1 MVKFENFAIY
11 KPEFKSAEEDEPEYR
26 PDILYA
32 RDKNGR
38 DWYDCQADFSSD
50 TLKVMY
56 DENGIIV
63 CISKDA
69 TAIFPP
75 GFSVAEVAISETPP
89 EACND
94 MTWVYRGGR
103 VIKRIY
109 SPAEKRKMVQG
120 RKSVVLRVLTRLRKP
135 SIVSCYWVWL
145 QMKRKPSCGHGWTTL
160 TRSRRSAMT
169 QTLKNRVASC
179 ARGTMIKAGDYP
191 AH

>member
-1 MVKFENFAIY
+1 
-11 KPEFKSAEEDEPEYR
+11 
-26 PDILYA
+26 
-32 RDKNGR
+32 
-38 DWYDCQADFSSD
+38 
-50 TLKVMY
+50 MY

-120 RKSVVLRVLTRLRKP
+120 EKERRIARVNQ
-135 SIVSCYWVWL
+135 V
-145 QMKRKPSCGHGWTTL
+145 
-160 TRSRRSAMT
+160 T
-169 QTLKNRVASC
+169 QTLNSKLLLGMA
-179 ARGTMIKAGDYP
+179 TDEEKAKLRTWMDYVNEIEKISDDADPEKIVWP
-191 AH
+191 AVPEEQ

>member
-11 KPEFKSAEEDEPEYR
+11 KPEFKSGEEDEPEYR

-50 TLKVMY
+50 SLKVMY
-56 DENGIIV
+56 DENGVIV
-63 CISKDA
+63 CISKDV

-94 MTWVYRGGR
+94 MTWVYRDGR
-103 VIKRIY
+103 VIKRTY
-109 SPAEKRKMVQG
+109 SPAEKRKMLQG
-120 RKSVVLRVLTRLRKP
+120 RKSVVSRVLTSYANP
-135 SIVSCYWVWL
+135 
-145 QMKRKPSCGHGWTTL
+145 Q
-160 TRSRRSAMT
+160 
-169 QTLKNRVASC
+169 
-179 ARGTMIKAGDYP
+179 
-191 AH
+191 

>member
-1 MVKFENFAIY
+1 MVKFENFTIY
-11 KPEFKSAEEDEPEYR
+11 KPEFESTEEDEPEYR

-32 RDKNGR
+32 RDENGR

-56 DENGIIV
+56 DENGVIV
-63 CISKDA
+63 CISKDV

-145 QMKRKPSCGHGWTTL
+145 QMKRKLRTWMDYVNEIEKISDDADPEKSCGQ
-160 TRSRRSAMT
+160 RCQR
-169 QTLKNRVASC
+169 NND
-179 ARGTMIKAGDYP
+179 IKAGDYP

>member
-11 KPEFKSAEEDEPEYR
+11 KPDFKSTEENEPAYR

-38 DWYDCQADFSSD
+38 DWYACQVDFSPD

-63 CISKDA
+63 CISKDV

-75 GFSVAEVAISETPP
+75 GYSVAEVAISETPP

-94 MTWVYRGGR
+94 MTWVYRDGR
-103 VIKRIY
+103 VIKRTY
-109 SPAEKRKMVQG
+109 SSAEKRKMLQG
-120 RKSVVLRVLTRLRKP
+120 RKNVVSHVLTRLRKP
-135 SIVSCYWVWL
+135 SIASCYWVWL
-145 QMKRKPSCGHGWTTL
+145 PMKRKPNCGYGWTTL
-160 TRSRRSAMT
+160 TRSRRSAIT
-169 QTLKNRVASC
+169 QILKKSCGRNR
-179 ARGTMIKAGDYP
+179 K
-191 AH
+191 

>member
-1 MVKFENFAIY
+1 MVKFENFTIY
-11 KPEFKSAEEDEPEYR
+11 KPEFESTEEDEPEYR

-32 RDKNGR
+32 RDENGR

-56 DENGIIV
+56 DENGVIV
-63 CISKDA
+63 CISKDV

-145 QMKRKPSCGHGWTTL
+145 QMKRKPLRTWMDYVNEIEKISDDADPEKSCGQRCQRNT
-160 TRSRRSAMT
+160 
-169 QTLKNRVASC
+169 
-179 ARGTMIKAGDYP
+179 IKAGDYP

>member
-11 KPEFKSAEEDEPEYR
+11 KPEFKSTEEDEPEYR

-38 DWYDCQADFSSD
+38 DWYDCQADFSSE

-56 DENGIIV
+56 DDNGVIV
-63 CISKDA
+63 CISKDV

-94 MTWVYRGGR
+94 MTWVYCDGR
-103 VIKRIY
+103 VIKRTY
-109 SPAEKRKMVQG
+109 SSAEKRKMVQG
-120 RKSVVLRVLTRLRKP
+120 RKSVVLRVLTRLRRP

-145 QMKRKPSCGHGWTTL
+145 QMQRKPSCGHGWTTL

-169 QTLKNRVASC
+169 QTLKNRVASG
-179 ARGTMIKAGDYP
+179 ARET
-191 AH
+191 